1 MVTPLQSI
9 RLQSAQFLLKALK
22 ETEQQT
28 DNSNTRTALLQR
40 YGVDTSSS
48 SSQTLSALLS
58 SLSPA
63 TTETEEPA
71 MISNDI
77 TTASFMAGLKK
88 SLEEMAQTAG
98 TSAQGKSML
107 AALEAG
113 TLAVTDPLSG
123 VTITAWDPD
132 SDEEKNTD
140 SKTGTE
146 IEKSGWSAFLKAHLS
161 RGSDA
166 AFTRTA
172 VGSYVDKTT
181 GGNAYFGT
189 VGSEYVYL
197 TWPQAKTTA

>member
-1 MVTPLQSI
+1 MVTPLQSV

-28 DNSNTRTALLQR
+28 ETSNTRTALLQR

-71 MISNDI
+71 ISNDI

-88 SLEEMAQTAG
+88 SLEEMAETAG

-113 TLAVTDPLSG
+113 ALTVTDPLSG
-123 VTITAWDPD
+123 VTIKAWDPD
-132 SDEEKNTD
+132 SADEKNTD

-146 IEKSGWSAFLKAHLS
+146 IETSGWSAFLKAHLS
-161 RGSDA
+161 RGADA
-166 AFTRTA
+166 AFVKTSE
-172 VGSYVDKTT
+172 GSYVDKTT
-181 GGNAYFGT
+181 GDNAYFGT

>member
-1 MVTPLQSI
+1 MVTPLQSV

-22 ETEQQT
+22 ETEQQSDT
-28 DNSNTRTALLQR
+28 GNSRTALLQR
-40 YGVDTSSS
+40 YGIDTSSS

-71 MISNDI
+71 ISNDV

-88 SLEEMAQTAG
+88 SLEAMAETAG

-113 TLAVTDPLSG
+113 TLTVADPLSG
-123 VTITAWDPD
+123 VTIKAWDTG
-132 SDEEKNTD
+132 SADEKDTD
-140 SKTGTE
+140 SKAGAA

-161 RGSDA
+161 RDADA
-166 AFTRTA
+166 AFTKTA
-172 VGSYVDKTT
+172 EGSYVDKTT
-181 GGNAYFGT
+181 GDNAYFGT

-197 TWPQAKTTA
+197 TWPQAKPAA